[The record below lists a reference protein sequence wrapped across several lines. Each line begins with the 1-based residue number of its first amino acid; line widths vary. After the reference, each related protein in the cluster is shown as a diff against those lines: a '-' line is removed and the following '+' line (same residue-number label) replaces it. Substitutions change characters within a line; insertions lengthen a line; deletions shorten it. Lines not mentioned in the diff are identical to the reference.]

1 MAPSRHQG
9 PSGPLTTVKGSRL
22 LAHTTPGQTLG
33 RGGGGGRSQVLA
45 PATGLGGLT
54 LASFG
59 QRAFERRPGTSI
71 RRLCVVQVLP
81 WNRGSLLPDTLLRP
95 AAGEQE
101 WPESAQVL
109 V

>member
-1 MAPSRHQG
+1 M
-9 PSGPLTTVKGSRL
+9 
-22 LAHTTPGQTLG
+22 
-33 RGGGGGRSQVLA
+33 LA

-59 QRAFERRPGTSI
+59 QRAFESSPGTSI

-81 WNRGSLLPDTLLRP
+81 WNRGSLLPDTLLPP